1 MKIKKALTIIFVII
15 IVLALGVISMLLLF
29 DSTLKGERVFKDHQ
43 LEYYKLGV
51 KLENASDYLTNQ
63 ARAYVQFGK
72 KEYFDNYWKEVN
84 ETKSRE
90 AVINKLTELGVD
102 RHYIDI
108 IEKAKNESVE
118 LVGTEDEAMKLAGE
132 GKFSEARRLM
142 FSDEYDEAKD
152 RIFGYVNQFVT
163 EINELGEAQALSSSN
178 TTNLLVITLISLVV
192 VYTVVVIVAFLWIL
206 KKVRKLSQM
215 QTLMK
220 QITEANDLTQK
231 LSVDAKRDEISL
243 ISQSFNMLIE
253 KIHGIILECA
263 GIANTLT
270 GRAEEFNRI
279 TEAFV
284 RNFEDVTAAVDQMA
298 SAATDQA
305 HNVEDSATSVNEMG
319 HLIEMTKDRIVDLN
333 EAVRRIDDQKEEG
346 VEIIASLEKKSAY
359 NKEASEKIFE
369 ILTENKAI
377 AEQIEKA
384 SEMIQSISNQT
395 NLLALNAAIEAARAG
410 DAGRGFA
417 VVAEEIRKLA
427 EDSSKFTDEIKSV
440 IKTMSDSAS
449 VSMNMITSVKDS
461 VVEEN
466 ASVLETKDRFGR
478 IATEIVSTKDAIQHL
493 NDNGSQLDKR
503 STKLLEIA
511 NNLTALAQENA
522 ATSEEVAAS
531 TNEGNEVTAKL
542 GAEASAMYHDL
553 ENLSKAINQFIY

>member
-231 LSVDAKRDEISL
+231 LSVDAKRDEINL

-369 ILTENKAI
+369 ILRENKAI

-427 EDSSKFTDEIKSV
+427 EDSSRFTDEIKSV

>member
-478 IATEIVSTKDAIQHL
+478 IATEIVSTKDAIQYL

>member
-163 EINELGEAQALSSSN
+163 EINELGEAQALNSSN

-333 EAVRRIDDQKEEG
+333 EAVRRIDNQKEEG
-346 VEIIASLEKKSAY
+346 VEIIASLEKKSSY

-369 ILTENKAI
+369 ILRENKAI

-478 IATEIVSTKDAIQHL
+478 IATEIVSTKDAIQYL

>member
-29 DSTLKGERVFKDHQ
+29 DSTLKGERVFKDRQ

-231 LSVDAKRDEISL
+231 LSVDAKRDEINL

-369 ILTENKAI
+369 ILRENKAI

-478 IATEIVSTKDAIQHL
+478 IATEIVSTKDAIQYL

>member
-29 DSTLKGERVFKDHQ
+29 DSTLKGERVFKDRQ

-220 QITEANDLTQK
+220 TITDANDLTQK

-333 EAVRRIDDQKEEG
+333 EAVRRIDNQKEEG

-478 IATEIVSTKDAIQHL
+478 IATEIVSTKDAIQYL

>member
-63 ARAYVQFGK
+63 ARGYVQFGK

-478 IATEIVSTKDAIQHL
+478 IATEIVSTKDAIQYL